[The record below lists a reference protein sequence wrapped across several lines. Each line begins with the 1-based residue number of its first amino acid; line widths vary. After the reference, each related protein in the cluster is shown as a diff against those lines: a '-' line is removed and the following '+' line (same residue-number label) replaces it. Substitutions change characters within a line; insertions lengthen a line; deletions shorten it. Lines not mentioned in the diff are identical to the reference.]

1 MSLWPV
7 YSLLTACLQPVY
19 STIPAQAAGMVT
31 RIQEPPSDAGAESLF
46 CRRQRRSSVP
56 FPSAVL
62 LFWMCGPNEH
72 IGLSCLMPSCIP
84 QQTRDLPRPRYV
96 SGSLQTAR
104 LRHHM
109 TCSPFGSPSCGVSH
123 RPALVPLLPDS
134 WDEMCKSKT
143 GNLSRT
149 V

>member
-7 YSLLTACLQPVY
+7 YRLFTACLQPVY

-46 CRRQRRSSVP
+46 CPRQRRSSVP

-62 LFWMCGPNEH
+62 LFWTCGPNEH
-72 IGLSCLMPSCIP
+72 VGLSCLTPSCIP
-84 QQTRDLPRPRYV
+84 QQTWDLPRPRYLN
-96 SGSLQTAR
+96 GSLQTAR

-109 TCSPFGSPSCGVSH
+109 TSSPFGSPSCGVSH
-123 RPALVPLLPDS
+123 GSALAPVLPDS
-134 WDEMCKSKT
+134 WDEVCNSKT
-143 GNLSRT
+143 GNLS
-149 V
+149 